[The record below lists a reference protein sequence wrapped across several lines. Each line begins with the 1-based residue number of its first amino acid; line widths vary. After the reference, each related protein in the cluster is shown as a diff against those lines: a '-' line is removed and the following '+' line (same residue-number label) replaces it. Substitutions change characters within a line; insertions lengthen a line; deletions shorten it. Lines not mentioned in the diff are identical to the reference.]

1 MTDDDDVYYR
11 GRRWVLYY
19 YMATERQA
27 RVARR
32 FFFLLMMKTG
42 FLPWNGGK
50 YVLKI
55 RHKFTEVRNYDFT
68 SDVFLSQYRPRSQFL
83 CFIGVY

>member
-1 MTDDDDVYYR
+1 MTDDVYYR

-32 FFFLLMMKTG
+32 FFIPGFLL
-42 FLPWNGGK
+42 
-50 YVLKI
+50 I
-55 RHKFTEVRNYDFT
+55 RNDEDWIFALEWGQICLEDSPQVH
-68 SDVFLSQYRPRSQFL
+68 
-83 CFIGVY
+83 